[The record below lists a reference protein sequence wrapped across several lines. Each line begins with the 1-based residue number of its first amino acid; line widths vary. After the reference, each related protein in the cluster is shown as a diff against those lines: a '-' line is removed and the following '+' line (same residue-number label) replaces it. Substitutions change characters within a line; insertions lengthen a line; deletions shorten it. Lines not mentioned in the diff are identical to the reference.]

1 MLLSAFDE
9 SRCLR
14 YFCSLLQRQFGRL
27 YAKVAVYV
35 SLEGAY
41 SDIFV
46 DFLFFL
52 WDQSSS
58 SSPGTATT

>member
-1 MLLSAFDE
+1 MQLSAFDE

-14 YFCSLLQRQFGRL
+14 YFNSLLQRQFGRL

-46 DFLFFL
+46 DL
-52 WDQSSS
+52 
-58 SSPGTATT
+58 